1 MESNLP
7 ATPAQRKLV
16 FAPLGAD
23 MFGDDILLFEHGILF
38 ALEAA
43 VEAAGGFAYAD
54 VHDAL
59 GGADKKDRPTPPLT
73 EERGLRAGRESA
85 VRRAC

>member
-1 MESNLP
+1 MDSQQPNQP
-7 ATPAQRKLV
+7 QQRKLV

-38 ALEAA
+38 ALETA

-59 GGADKKDRPTPPLT
+59 GGTDKKDQPVPPLT
-73 EERGLRAGRESA
+73 EGEVYALAAKASA
-85 VRRAC
+85 TR